1 MLKNVLKI
9 LISNLAVLTSA
20 LYFFNEIFVFVRSRN
35 QQKYISF
42 IRSGSVNI
50 SLSELLHLTEFR
62 LVSKNP

>member
-1 MLKNVLKI
+1 MYRTHYPGPDP
-9 LISNLAVLTSA
+9 AVLTSA
-20 LYFFNEIFVFVRSRN
+20 LYFYNEIFVFVRSRN